1 MSEIKEEDEKGIVNR
16 WPAIV
21 FMIVMAL
28 AAIAGLIVY
37 AQIESNKTKRPVPAE
52 SGEGYLFTSKLEP
65 RETITL
71 VIQCDEERYQK
82 SLNDFVTIGLNEEKA
97 DVVGVTGGPRWFVL
111 PVHAE
116 LPSWLKPAKRV
127 TIEFLKRYSP
137 GKIILIAHQHCI
149 INDVIA
155 AWKDE
160 KFTKEQEIEQL
171 KQSAEIL
178 KSWFPTSEI
187 KMYYAEE
194 RDSKLWFKAVEVAES
209 EREKNSKKS

>member
-1 MSEIKEEDEKGIVNR
+1 MPEIKEGDEKERVNIWPGVVFTIV
-16 WPAIV
+16 I
-21 FMIVMAL
+21 
-28 AAIAGLIVY
+28 IAVVVGLVVY
-37 AQIESNKTKRPVPAE
+37 SDQSNKNKQQLSMT
-52 SGEGYLFTSKLEP
+52 SNEGYLFTSEIEP
-65 RETITL
+65 RETATI

-82 SLNDFVTIGLNEEKA
+82 SLNDFVAKGLKEEKA

-127 TIEFLKRYSP
+127 TIEFLKRHSP

-171 KQSAEIL
+171 KQSAELL
-178 KSWFPTSEI
+178 KSWFPVSEI
-187 KMYYAEE
+187 RMYYAEE

-209 EREKNSKKS
+209 EKE

>member
-1 MSEIKEEDEKGIVNR
+1 MSEIKEGDEKERVNI
-16 WPAIV
+16 WPGVVFAIV
-21 FMIVMAL
+21 CIAIVGWL
-28 AAIAGLIVY
+28 VVY
-37 AQIESNKTKRPVPAE
+37 SNQSNKNKQQLPTT
-52 SGEGYLFTSKLEP
+52 SNEGYLFTSELEP
-65 RETITL
+65 RETATI

-82 SLNDFVTIGLNEEKA
+82 SLNDFVTKGLNEEKA

-116 LPSWLKPAKRV
+116 LPSWLKPAKRA
-127 TIEFLKRYSP
+127 TIEVLKRYSP
-137 GKIILIAHQHCI
+137 GKLILIAHQHCI

-171 KQSAEIL
+171 KQAAEII
-178 KSWFPTSEI
+178 KSWFPASEI

-194 RDSKLWFKAVEVAES
+194 TGNKFGFKAVEVAES
-209 EREKNSKKS
+209 EKEEE